1 MGKKILVVD
10 DDSMNLMMAEFSLKK
25 EGYEVI
31 TASSGMDCLAV
42 LQSEKA
48 DLVLLD
54 VEMPKMSGIET
65 LKKIR
70 ENEELKNLTVMF
82 LTADPDFDTEGE
94 AGRLGAAGCIHKPF
108 LPPVLAEKIA
118 QVIGE

>member
-1 MGKKILVVD
+1 MGRKILVVD
-10 DDSMNLMMAEFSLKK
+10 DDPMNLRMAEFALKQK
-25 EGYEVI
+25 GYDVL
-31 TASSGMDCLAV
+31 TAASGMDCLAV
-42 LQSEKA
+42 LQNENP

-65 LKKIR
+65 LEKIR
-70 ENEELKNLTVMF
+70 ENEGSRDLAVMF
-82 LTADPDFDTEGE
+82 LTADPDFDTDGE

>member
-1 MGKKILVVD
+1 MGRKILVVD
-10 DDSMNLMMAEFSLKK
+10 DDPMNLRMAEFALKQK
-25 EGYEVI
+25 GYDVL
-31 TASSGMDCLAV
+31 TASSGMDCLTV
-42 LQSEKA
+42 LQGEKT

-65 LKKIR
+65 LKRIR
-70 ENEELKNLTVMF
+70 EDAGLRDLAVMF
-82 LTADPDFDTEGE
+82 LTADPDFDTDGE

>member
-1 MGKKILVVD
+1 MGRKILVVD
-10 DDSMNLMMAEFSLKK
+10 DDPMNLRMAEFALKQK
-25 EGYEVI
+25 GYDVL
-31 TASSGMDCLAV
+31 TASSGMDCLTV
-42 LQSEKA
+42 LQGEKT

-65 LKKIR
+65 LEKIR
-70 ENEELKNLTVMF
+70 ENEGLKDLVVMF
-82 LTADPDFDTEGE
+82 LTADPDFDTDGE

>member
-1 MGKKILVVD
+1 MGRKILVVD
-10 DDSMNLMMAEFSLKK
+10 DDPMNLRMAEFSLKQK
-25 EGYEVI
+25 GYDVL
-31 TASSGMDCLAV
+31 TASSGMDCLTV
-42 LQSEKA
+42 LQSEKP

-65 LKKIR
+65 LIKIR
-70 ENEELKNLTVMF
+70 ENEDLKDLTVMF
-82 LTADPDFDTEGE
+82 LTADADFDADDE
-94 AGRLGAAGCIHKPF
+94 AGGLGAIGCIHKPF